1 MAEHL
6 VDDAISFF
14 DKFSEATSPDVLK
27 DLIENARW
35 KESLQRFCD
44 TEHDCVLKIAW
55 SMIEMCNS
63 SNNITEFENLDLH
76 TPVWPERNSLAPFCR
91 HEAEVNEAL
100 GTTATKPIGET
111 IPQTVINSADPN
123 EDGNIGEKGRSEL
136 AHPVSFASTILTSQS
151 TSPSPSVTN
160 SHTPHIDL
168 SSIEGNQDLKLD
180 SALGL
185 DNSSRTEETPLQER
199 TPRQDITMR
208 QRTSSIR
215 QMNRSLSLSEPVSP
229 LVGTPD
235 QSVIHETNSID
246 VLLAACELQRAGTET
261 QHAPT
266 DVATDQSSPMST
278 PPAFEAAPSPFFSSP
293 SSYSSIS
300 TSTREEFR
308 PSQPTEP
315 ATAYHEEEP
324 ETPASCQVDI
334 ESCGAVEH
342 LSNDSNG
349 RVIDTTAFS
358 PQNPPFSPRSSDAQD
373 DLSQPSTPER
383 LTDELVSPRDT
394 AEPLLSCIQVNT
406 ETPSPTPDCTS
417 IGVMQVSPA
426 STVNETPSPSAVSD
440 GLSPDPPESSMT
452 PRSELD
458 ESTHVE
464 KSKIAHEPLSVFIN
478 NAVDTIRGL
487 SKNHTEGPSED
498 DQILVRDLKAKC
510 INTSWSNGA
519 NWLRCI
525 EKGNDNRQRLNISH
539 MITFAAFARWYD
551 SQVAEVQTRKP
562 DTPNK
567 TASNEV
573 MERLMTHM
581 TSPTTTNKIASTAR
595 SSLRTRVTKGR
606 RLLDLIERFG
616 FGVIF
621 VKRTW

>member
-6 VDDAISFF
+6 VDDAISLF
-14 DKFSEATSPDVLK
+14 DKFSDAVSPDVLK

-63 SNNITEFENLDLH
+63 SNNVTEFENLDLH

-91 HEAEVNEAL
+91 HEAEANEAL
-100 GTTATKPIGET
+100 GTTATTSIGET
-111 IPQTVINSADPN
+111 IPQTAINSADPN
-123 EDGNIGEKGRSEL
+123 EDASIGEKGRSEL
-136 AHPVSFASTILTSQS
+136 ANPVSFASTILTSQS
-151 TSPSPSVTN
+151 TTPNPSVTD

-168 SSIEGNQDLKLD
+168 SSREGNQNLNLD

-185 DNSSRTEETPLQER
+185 DNGSSTEETPLQER

-208 QRTSSIR
+208 QRSSSIR
-215 QMNRSLSLSEPVSP
+215 RMNRSVSSSEPVSS

-235 QSVIHETNSID
+235 QSVIHETNTID

-266 DVATDQSSPMST
+266 DVATDESSPMST

-293 SSYSSIS
+293 SSYSSVS

-308 PSQPTEP
+308 PNQPTES
-315 ATAYHEEEP
+315 AIAYQEGEP
-324 ETPASCQVDI
+324 ETPISCQVNT
-334 ESCGAVEH
+334 EAYGAVED

-349 RVIDTTAFS
+349 RVIETTAYS
-358 PQNPPFSPRSSDAQD
+358 PQNPHFSPRSSDVQD
-373 DLSQPSTPER
+373 DVSRPSTPES
-383 LTDELVSPRDT
+383 LTDDLVSPRDT
-394 AEPLLSCIQVNT
+394 AEPLLPCIQVNT
-406 ETPSPTPDCTS
+406 ETPSPTPECTS
-417 IGVMQVSPA
+417 IGVMRVSPA
-426 STVNETPSPSAVSD
+426 LTVNETPSPSAVSD
-440 GLSPDPPESSMT
+440 GLSPDPSESSMT
-452 PRSELD
+452 PRSKLD
-458 ESTHVE
+458 ESIHVE
-464 KSKIAHEPLSVFIN
+464 KSEFAHEPLPVFIN

-487 SKNHTEGPSED
+487 SQNHTEGPSED

-510 INTSWSNGA
+510 INTNWSNGA

-525 EKGNDNRQRLNISH
+525 EKGDDSRQRLNVSH

-551 SQVAEVQTRKP
+551 SQVAEVQRRKP

-573 MERLMTHM
+573 MKRLMTHM
-581 TSPTTTNKIASTAR
+581 TSPTTSNKIASTAR
-595 SSLRTRVTKGR
+595 SSLRTRLTKGR

-616 FGVIF
+616 FGVVF